1 MKIEK
6 TAMAAGHPFPRCFS
20 EELLI
25 MEKGEGVYLE
35 DKEGKRYLDFAGG
48 IAVNAL
54 GYGRADLAEIVA
66 RQMKKLP
73 HISNLFTTGP
83 ALELGR
89 KMVKRGVFQAVQF
102 LNSGSEAN
110 ETALKFA
117 RLYAQRTRGKDSYNL
132 LCFHNAFHGRTMG
145 ALSVTPTAKYQEP
158 FAPLIPGT
166 KAIDFN
172 DCRALES
179 TLNAGYAAVITE
191 VVQGEGGLEVMTP
204 DFAVTLNRLCRELDV
219 LLIVDEVQTGLS
231 RTGTFFAFEG
241 VGLEPDLVTL
251 AKPLAGGLPL
261 SAVLIPEKVNSLI
274 HLGEHGT
281 TFGGGPVTTAVA
293 SKIWDLLS
301 EEDFIASVAE
311 KGDYFTGL
319 LRKLSSRFDF
329 LGEVRGRGLLLGLEV
344 VKSSESE
351 EDPLPGLLEELR
363 KKGLLV
369 LRSGKSFLRFAPPL
383 VISREEIFLGVDMME
398 EVFSSIESKGT

>member
-20 EELLI
+20 EELLV

-35 DKEGKRYLDFAGG
+35 DKAGKCYLDLAGG

-54 GYGRADLAEIVA
+54 GYGRDDLAEIVA

-73 HISNLFTTGP
+73 HISNLFTTEP
-83 ALELGR
+83 ALELAR
-89 KMVKRGVFQAVQF
+89 KMVKRSAFQAVQF

-117 RLYAQRTRGKDSYNL
+117 RLYAQRSRGKDSYNL
-132 LCFHNAFHGRTMG
+132 LCFHNAFHGRTLG

-158 FAPLIPGT
+158 FVPLIPGT

-172 DCRALES
+172 DSEALEA
-179 TLNAGYAAVITE
+179 TLNSSYAAVITE
-191 VVQGEGGLEVMTP
+191 VVQGEGGLEAMTP
-204 DFAVTLNRLCRELDV
+204 GFAATLNRLCRELDV

-261 SAVLIPEKVNSLI
+261 SAVLIPEKINSLI

-293 SKIWDLLS
+293 SKIWDLLA

-311 KGDYFTGL
+311 KGEYFKGL
-319 LRKLSSRFDF
+319 LRKLSSRFAF
-329 LGEVRGRGLLLGLEV
+329 LGEVRGKGLLLGLEV
-344 VKSSESE
+344 VSSSESGQ
-351 EDPLPGLLEELR
+351 DPLPGMLEELR
-363 KKGLLV
+363 KEGVLV
-369 LRSGKSFLRFAPPL
+369 LRSGGSFLRFAPPL
-383 VISREEIFLGVDMME
+383 VINHKEIARGVAIME
-398 EVFSSIESKGT
+398 EVFSNIKL

>member
-1 MKIEK
+1 
-6 TAMAAGHPFPRCFS
+6 MAAGHPFPRCYP
-20 EELLI
+20 EELLVV
-25 MEKGEGVYLE
+25 EKGEGVYLE
-35 DKEGKRYLDFAGG
+35 DQAGNRYLDFAGG

-54 GYGRADLAEIVA
+54 GYGRDDLAEIAA
-66 RQMKKLP
+66 RQMKKLS

-89 KMVKRGVFQAVQF
+89 KMVKRGGFQAVQF

-110 ETALKFA
+110 ETALKYA

-132 LCFHNAFHGRTMG
+132 LCFHNAFHGRTLG

-158 FAPLIPGT
+158 FMPLIPGT

-179 TLNAGYAAVITE
+179 TLNSSFAAVITE
-191 VVQGEGGLEVMTP
+191 TIQGEGGLKAMTP
-204 DFAVTLNRLCRELDV
+204 DFAATLNRLCRELDV

-261 SAVLIPEKVNSLI
+261 SAVLIPEKINSLI

-301 EEDFIASVAE
+301 EEDFITSVAE
-311 KGDYFTGL
+311 KGGYFKGL
-319 LRKLSSRFDF
+319 LGKLSSRFAF

-344 VKSSESE
+344 VKSSENGQE
-351 EDPLPGLLEELR
+351 LLPVLLEELR
-363 KKGLLV
+363 NKGLLV

-383 VISREEIFLGVDMME
+383 VISREEIARGVDIME
-398 EVFSSIESKGT
+398 EVFKSIAVKGGLSQ

>member
-6 TAMAAGHPFPRCFS
+6 TAIATGHPFPRCFS
-20 EELLI
+20 EELLVV
-25 MEKGEGVYLE
+25 EKGEGVYLE
-35 DKEGKRYLDFAGG
+35 DKAGKRYLDFAGG

-54 GYGRADLAEIVA
+54 GYGRDDLAEIVA

-83 ALELGR
+83 ALELAC
-89 KMVKRGVFQAVQF
+89 KMVRGGAFQAVQF

-110 ETALKFA
+110 ETALKYA
-117 RLYAQRTRGKDSYNL
+117 RLYAQRTRGKESYNL
-132 LCFHNAFHGRTMG
+132 LCFHNAFHGRTLG
-145 ALSVTPTAKYQEP
+145 ALSVTPTTKYQEP

-166 KAIDFN
+166 KAINFN
-172 DCRALES
+172 DNRALES
-179 TLNAGYAAVITE
+179 TLNSSYAAVITE
-191 VVQGEGGLEVMTP
+191 VVQGEGGLEAMTP
-204 DFAVTLNRLCRELDV
+204 DFAATLNRLCRELDV

-261 SAVLIPEKVNSLI
+261 SAVLIPEKINSLI

-301 EEDFIASVAE
+301 EEDFIASVAV
-311 KGDYFTGL
+311 KGEYFKEL

-344 VKSSESE
+344 VSSSESGQ
-351 EDPLPGLLEELR
+351 DPLPGLLEELR
-363 KKGLLV
+363 KKGVLV
-369 LRSGKSFLRFAPPL
+369 LRSGGSFLRFAPPL
-383 VISREEIFLGVDMME
+383 VINREEISLGVDLME
-398 EVFSSIESKGT
+398 EVFSSMAPKGA

>member
-179 TLNAGYAAVITE
+179 TLNTGYAAVITE

-344 VKSSESE
+344 VKSSGSE

>member
-1 MKIEK
+1 LNIEK

-20 EELLI
+20 EELLVV
-25 MEKGEGVYLE
+25 EKGEGVYLE
-35 DKEGKRYLDFAGG
+35 DKAGKRYLDFAGG

-54 GYGRADLAEIVA
+54 GYGREDLAEIVA

-73 HISNLFTTGP
+73 HISNLFTTEP

-89 KMVKRGVFQAVQF
+89 KMIKRSAFQEVQF

-110 ETALKFA
+110 ESALKFA
-117 RLYAQRTRGKDSYNL
+117 RLYSFCHNL
-132 LCFHNAFHGRTMG
+132 LCFNNAFHGRTLG

-172 DCRALES
+172 DCKALAA
-179 TLNAGYAAVITE
+179 TLDSSYAAVITE
-191 VVQGEGGLEVMTP
+191 TIQREGSLEAMTP
-204 DFAVTLNRLCRELDV
+204 DFAATLNRLCRELDV

-261 SAVLIPEKVNSLI
+261 SAVLIPEKINNLI

-311 KGDYFTGL
+311 KGEYFKGL
-319 LRKLSSRFDF
+319 LGKLSSRFAF

-344 VKSSESE
+344 VSSSENGQ
-351 EDPLPGLLEELR
+351 DPLPGLLEELR
-363 KKGLLV
+363 NKGLLV

-383 VISREEIFLGVDMME
+383 IISREEIALGVDLME
-398 EVFSSIESKGT
+398 EVFLNIKLQE